1 MLSSGHC
8 ATSQQSGPICF
19 RPRRSRSR
27 NTPFLALFVCFEPNW
42 WRKRAHWWRA
52 GGDAGIISNAAAI
65 LVGGDVANVVVAVFD
80 APVASDD
87 VGPCAGLQA
96 GGGGDVAGD
105 LAALIPHAGGG
116 TAQPGAAGDADD
128 GVDEGAHSVSA
139 RALPTGKTSTL
150 RRSWRDRPM
159 VVETAVSAGT
169 ARAMMAW
176 AASSR
181 WARLSLS

>member
-1 MLSSGHC
+1 M
-8 ATSQQSGPICF
+8 
-19 RPRRSRSR
+19 
-27 NTPFLALFVCFEPNW
+27 PFLALFVCFEPNW

-52 GGDAGIISNAAAI
+52 GGDAGIISNTAAI
-65 LVGGDVANVVVAVFD
+65 LVVGDVADAVVAVFD

-128 GVDEGAHSVSA
+128 GVDEGCPLGFGQGLADGKDLDATPFVAGSA
-139 RALPTGKTSTL
+139 DGS
-150 RRSWRDRPM
+150 
-159 VVETAVSAGT
+159 
-169 ARAMMAW
+169 
-176 AASSR
+176 
-181 WARLSLS
+181 